1 MGAIEIDAV
10 SKVYDGGVCAVDA
23 VELEVAD
30 GEFMVL
36 VGPSGC
42 GKSTLL
48 RMIAGLEEVTHG
60 AIRIGGRDVT
70 RLQPPD
76 RDIAM
81 VFQNYAL
88 YPHMTVA
95 ENLAFGLRQRR
106 TPKEEVARRVDE
118 VSGMLGLEELMAR
131 KPVALSGGQRQRV
144 AMGRALVREPAAF
157 LMDEPLSNLDAKLR
171 ASMRGQLARLH
182 ERVGTTTVYV
192 THDQVEAMT
201 LGQRVAV
208 MRGGVLQ
215 QCDVPQE
222 LFRRPVNLFVA
233 AFIGSPSMNLADAVV
248 GDGVVRFGEHAI
260 ALPEGYGLAGSDG
273 AERRV
278 VLGIRPTDLELAGPS
293 VDPSWP
299 RIAVTVEAVEELG
312 AETHAI
318 FALEAPRVTAEA
330 VQEAADQRDPDD
342 GTLLADDRRARF
354 TAAVHGRHAVR
365 AGERIELAVDH
376 RALHVFDPVSGD
388 ALSLGLRP
396 RTASEDLAQGARSS
410 SGGVA

>member
-1 MGAIEIDAV
+1 MGAIAIEQV
-10 SKVYDGGVCAVDA
+10 SKVYDGGVTAVDA
-23 VELEVAD
+23 IELEVAD

-48 RMIAGLEEVTHG
+48 RMIAGLEEITHG
-60 AIRIGGRDVT
+60 TIRIGERDVT
-70 RLQPPD
+70 RLQPPE

-88 YPHMTVA
+88 YPHMSVE

-118 VSGMLGLEELMAR
+118 VSTMLGLDELRAR

-215 QCDVPQE
+215 QCDVPQT
-222 LFRRPVNLFVA
+222 LFRHPANLFVA

-248 GDGVVRFGEHAI
+248 HDGQVRFGEHSI
-260 ALPEGYGLAGSDG
+260 ALPEGHGLPGG
-273 AERRV
+273 ERRV
-278 VLGIRPTDLELAGPS
+278 VLGLRPTDLDLAGPGC
-293 VDPSWP
+293 DPSWP
-299 RIAVTVEAVEELG
+299 RISVTVEAIEELG
-312 AETHAI
+312 AETHAV
-318 FALEAPRVTAEA
+318 FALAAPRVTAEA
-330 VQEAADQRDPDD
+330 VLDAEDTRDPDD
-342 GTLLADDRRARF
+342 GTLLADDQRARF
-354 TAAVHGRHAVR
+354 TAAVHGRHVVR
-365 AGERIELAVDH
+365 AGDRVELAIDH

-388 ALSLGLRP
+388 ALSLR
-396 RTASEDLAQGARSS
+396 AAVGA
-410 SGGVA
+410 GA